1 MSEESAF
8 LMLRHIM
15 FRRGLRRQYLPD
27 MVALQ
32 IQLYQLSRLLHDQ
45 HLDLYQHFDS
55 HEVAPTLYAAPW
67 ILTIFASQFPLGFVT
82 RVFDIVFLENTE
94 AIFRVALSLLEEH
107 KDGLLACE
115 SFEEIMEYLKNVLP
129 AIDKTTLDKVMKQNS
144 TCLLPLFLW
153 DDTLFQHE
161 PDWDQVPFGEQHHE
175 TVPQLEKFYE
185 PGPTRGQK
193 QEVKPGRP
201 FKEQQQAPCLQP
213 LSIKHPRQPLSMHL
227 RERVFALDISKQ
239 LHEYEVEYHVL
250 QEEISTAH
258 VDSEELKCVNQQNQ
272 ELSEHLKSD
281 VVSSDQIADHS
292 IRLQKPPNVS
302 KIATRNIESLEITR
316 ATQLATINRQEAQI
330 RSLELTV
337 AVMGDFIGD
346 LMERPDI
353 DIPGDVRRI
362 VSCLIA
368 EEKRR
373 NTLKKSTIPV
383 NNGNNIRA
391 TDKKS
396 THVLKSSL
404 SSPNFGFKKMPNM
417 LLTNIKDHHQISPS
431 NNNNV
436 IINMK
441 ESSDTKPI
449 VDVAKNIKTMIKSVE
464 NSDSNSDI
472 NKQTHDSSLVAF
484 PRSKLKSS
492 QSSYELCTT
501 NKTDSENL
509 SISNQIHPL
518 DSCSD
523 ISFTYSGTTKLKTL
537 RPMRPLARNPSSD
550 SIKLDEG
557 KYSSSDLPAK
567 QPDIIKL
574 SSS

>member
-1 MSEESAF
+1 MLDNDYTLQCQSGKKVGHSE
-8 LMLRHIM
+8 
-15 FRRGLRRQYLPD
+15 
-27 MVALQ
+27 AL
-32 IQLYQLSRLLHDQ
+32 S
-45 HLDLYQHFDS
+45 
-55 HEVAPTLYAAPW
+55 
-67 ILTIFASQFPLGFVT
+67 
-82 RVFDIVFLENTE
+82 
-94 AIFRVALSLLEEH
+94 SLLEPTEKQVNSDH
-107 KDGLLACE
+107 WE
-115 SFEEIMEYLKNVLP
+115 FTYWMF
-129 AIDKTTLDKVMKQNS
+129 QNS

-153 DDTLFQHE
+153 DDTLFQQE

-185 PGPTRGQK
+185 PGPTMGQK

-272 ELSEHLKSD
+272 ELSEHLK
-281 VVSSDQIADHS
+281 
-292 IRLQKPPNVS
+292 
-302 KIATRNIESLEITR
+302 IATRNIESLEITR

-383 NNGNNIRA
+383 NNGNNTRA

-472 NKQTHDSSLVAF
+472 NKQTRDSSLVAF

-550 SIKLDEG
+550 SIKLDEVAELTNNRLG
-557 KYSSSDLPAK
+557 QTDKRASECTSDWVAK
-567 QPDIIKL
+567 L
-574 SSS
+574 ASA